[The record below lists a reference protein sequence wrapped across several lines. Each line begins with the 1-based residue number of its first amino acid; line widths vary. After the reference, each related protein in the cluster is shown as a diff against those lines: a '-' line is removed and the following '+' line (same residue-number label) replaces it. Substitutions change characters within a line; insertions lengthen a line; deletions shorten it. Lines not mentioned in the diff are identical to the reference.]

1 MKVKQFEDKY
11 DKEFVKL
18 MLEVDRRSE
27 NFSKSDRL
35 KISSWVNSLC
45 LPTRS
50 TQWKKNRNLYSIML
64 LDNIVN
70 NRLEQPFN
78 KFCTGELEV
87 LNPTVVKSKIS
98 RKFVEEVNFDNA
110 NEEIQ
115 NFINV
120 HYSDEN
126 DKTADK
132 EIEERLKV
140 DYINIDK
147 KGKIK
152 KKAKPVKEKNVIKVK
167 KEEEEKRN
175 FDIVNQMMMDMKI
188 GNVNKKGNS
197 GSDALLKKNYFG
209 LKKKLG
215 NEKGF
220 MTKTEPK
227 TNKLEQFKLESMV
240 KFLQNEIVIKDQI
253 ITQQQKDLNALQKK
267 VSSMERKVSTVFGT
281 KI

>member
-27 NFSKSDRL
+27 DFSKSARL

-45 LPTRS
+45 LPTNS

-70 NRLEQPFN
+70 NRLEPPFN

-126 DKTADK
+126 DNTVDK

-152 KKAKPVKEKNVIKVK
+152 KKAKPVKEQNVIKVN
-167 KEEEEKRN
+167 KEEEEKKN
-175 FDIVNQMMMDMKI
+175 FDIVNQIMIDMK
-188 GNVNKKGNS
+188 NVSKKGNS

-220 MTKTEPK
+220 LTKTAPK

-253 ITQQQKDLNALQKK
+253 ITQQQKDLNDLKKK
-267 VSSMERKVSTVFGT
+267 VSSMEKKVSTIFGT

>member
-27 NFSKSDRL
+27 DFSKSDRL

-45 LPTRS
+45 LPTNS

-70 NRLEQPFN
+70 NRLEPPFN

-126 DKTADK
+126 DKTVDK

-147 KGKIK
+147 KGKIN
-152 KKAKPVKEKNVIKVK
+152 KKAKPVKEQNVIKVN
-167 KEEEEKRN
+167 KEEEEKKN
-175 FDIVNQMMMDMKI
+175 FDIVNQMMIDMK
-188 GNVNKKGNS
+188 NVSKKGNS

-220 MTKTEPK
+220 LTKTAPK

-253 ITQQQKDLNALQKK
+253 ITQQQKDLNDLKKK
-267 VSSMERKVSTVFGT
+267 VSSMEKKVSTIFGT

>member
-27 NFSKSDRL
+27 DFSKSDRL

-45 LPTRS
+45 LPTNS

-70 NRLEQPFN
+70 NRLEPPFN

-126 DKTADK
+126 DNTVDK

-152 KKAKPVKEKNVIKVK
+152 KKAKPVKEQNVIKVN
-167 KEEEEKRN
+167 KEEEEKKN
-175 FDIVNQMMMDMKI
+175 FDIVNQMMIDMK
-188 GNVNKKGNS
+188 NVSKKGNS
-197 GSDALLKKNYFG
+197 GSDVLLKKNYFG

-220 MTKTEPK
+220 LTKTAPK

-253 ITQQQKDLNALQKK
+253 ITQQQKDLNDLKKK
-267 VSSMERKVSTVFGT
+267 VSSMEKKVSTIFGT

>member
-27 NFSKSDRL
+27 DFSKSDRL

-45 LPTRS
+45 LPTNS

-70 NRLEQPFN
+70 NRLEPPFN

-126 DKTADK
+126 DNTVDK

-147 KGKIK
+147 KRKIK
-152 KKAKPVKEKNVIKVK
+152 KKAKPVKEQNVIKVN
-167 KEEEEKRN
+167 KEEEEKKN
-175 FDIVNQMMMDMKI
+175 FDIVNQMMIDMK
-188 GNVNKKGNS
+188 NVSKKGNS

-220 MTKTEPK
+220 LTKTAPK

-253 ITQQQKDLNALQKK
+253 ITQQQKDLNDLKKK
-267 VSSMERKVSTVFGT
+267 VSSMEKKVSTIFGT

>member
-27 NFSKSDRL
+27 DFSKSARL

-45 LPTRS
+45 LPTNS

-70 NRLEQPFN
+70 NRLEPPFN

-126 DKTADK
+126 DKTVDK

-152 KKAKPVKEKNVIKVK
+152 KKAKPVKEQNVIKVN
-167 KEEEEKRN
+167 KEEEEKKN
-175 FDIVNQMMMDMKI
+175 FDIVNQMMIDMK
-188 GNVNKKGNS
+188 NVSKKGNS

-220 MTKTEPK
+220 LTKTAPK

-253 ITQQQKDLNALQKK
+253 ITQQQKDLNDLKKK
-267 VSSMERKVSTVFGT
+267 VSSMEKKVSTIFGT

>member
-27 NFSKSDRL
+27 DFSKSDRL

-45 LPTRS
+45 LPTNS

-70 NRLEQPFN
+70 NRLEPPFN

-126 DKTADK
+126 DKTVDK

-152 KKAKPVKEKNVIKVK
+152 KKAKPVKEQNVIKVN
-167 KEEEEKRN
+167 KEEEEKKN
-175 FDIVNQMMMDMKI
+175 FDIVNQMMIDMK
-188 GNVNKKGNS
+188 NVSKKGNS

-220 MTKTEPK
+220 LTKTAPK

-253 ITQQQKDLNALQKK
+253 ITQQQKDLNDLKKK
-267 VSSMERKVSTVFGT
+267 VSSMEKKVSTIFGT

>member
-27 NFSKSDRL
+27 DFSKSDRL
-35 KISSWVNSLC
+35 KISSWVNALC
-45 LPTRS
+45 LPTNS

-70 NRLEQPFN
+70 NRLETPFN

-98 RKFVEEVNFDNA
+98 RKFVEEVNFDDA

-120 HYSDEN
+120 NYSNEN
-126 DKTADK
+126 EKSVDK
-132 EIEERLKV
+132 EIEEKLKV

-147 KGKIK
+147 KTNIK
-152 KKAKPVKEKNVIKVK
+152 KKAKPIKEKNVIK
-167 KEEEEKRN
+167 
-175 FDIVNQMMMDMKI
+175 M
-188 GNVNKKGNS
+188 
-197 GSDALLKKNYFG
+197 
-209 LKKKLG
+209 
-215 NEKGF
+215 
-220 MTKTEPK
+220 
-227 TNKLEQFKLESMV
+227 
-240 KFLQNEIVIKDQI
+240 I
-253 ITQQQKDLNALQKK
+253 IA
-267 VSSMERKVSTVFGT
+267 F
-281 KI
+281 

>member
-27 NFSKSDRL
+27 DFSKSDRL

-45 LPTRS
+45 LPTNS

-70 NRLEQPFN
+70 NRLEPPFN

-126 DKTADK
+126 DKTVDK

-152 KKAKPVKEKNVIKVK
+152 KKAKPVKEQNVIKVN
-167 KEEEEKRN
+167 KEEEEKKN
-175 FDIVNQMMMDMKI
+175 FDIVNQMMIDMK
-188 GNVNKKGNS
+188 NVSKKGNS

-220 MTKTEPK
+220 LTKTAPK

-240 KFLQNEIVIKDQI
+240 KFLQNEIVIKDKI
-253 ITQQQKDLNALQKK
+253 ITQQQKDLNDLKKK
-267 VSSMERKVSTVFGT
+267 VSSMEKKVSTIFGT